1 MRLEVEAGGYD
12 TAAEALYGANH
23 SAAYAFDALK
33 DKLAGYHAL
42 GGDDASSEDFV
53 KAYDPAAQAAV
64 DALRS
69 LVTGLGGAGDV
80 AAASARN
87 HRQANAGSVYN
98 RPYPTYEGG
107 VAGKGPVDV
116 PAFTPPT
123 ALGGDNED
131 FPDWWNH
138 VVDHL
143 QGFGWPSANTDQLR
157 SAALAWRTAAGLVE
171 GLGPDVEVAM
181 SHLERQR
188 SPEVPTALHVLGTA
202 KTNIADLAAALRAQ
216 GDCCEDYAK
225 QVDDTRQTIRD
236 LLKDLAIECGVTA
249 GLSALGS
256 LVTFGGAAA
265 VGAGVIAARAVRYA
279 RLILAALR
287 GLKAARAAATL
298 AAATPR
304 ILRLKNAFDRLKQA
318 QRMVRAF
325 QVARR
330 GRLVERGALNAR
342 QAKNYN
348 RFMKRFAKGLDDPE
362 IRQLPNGN
370 LAYTST
376 VPGRVPGSYAEYT
389 KIVDETGETVK
400 MVKTTYAP
408 DGTIVHIKDK
418 FT

>member
-1 MRLEVEAGGYD
+1 MRLEIEAGGYD
-12 TAAEALYGANH
+12 TAAEALYAANQ
-23 SAAYAFDALK
+23 SAAIAYDGLR
-33 DKLAGYHAL
+33 DKLSGFHAL

-53 KAYDPAAQAAV
+53 KAYDPSAQAAI

-80 AAASARN
+80 AAASGRN
-87 HRQANAGSVYN
+87 HREANAGSVYN
-98 RPYPTYEGG
+98 RHYPTYDGG
-107 VAGKGPVDV
+107 DPGKGPVDV
-116 PAFTPPT
+116 AAFTPPT
-123 ALGGDNED
+123 ALGGDNDD

-157 SAALAWRTAAGLVE
+157 QAASAWRTAAGAVE
-171 GLGPDVEVAM
+171 ALGGRLDVAIG
-181 SHLERQR
+181 HLERQS
-188 SPEVPTALHVLGTA
+188 SPEIPTALQVLGTA
-202 KTNIADLAAALRAQ
+202 KTNIAELGSALRTQ
-216 GDCCEDYAK
+216 GDCCEDYAS
-225 QVDDTRQTIRD
+225 QVDQTRQTVRD

-249 GLSALGS
+249 GLSVIGS
-256 LVTFGGAAA
+256 FVTFGGAAA

-287 GLKAARAAATL
+287 GLKAARAAAKL
-298 AAATPR
+298 ATAAPR

-318 QRMVRAF
+318 QRMVKAF
-325 QVARR
+325 QLAKK
-330 GRLVERGALNAR
+330 GRVIERGALNAR

-362 IRQLPNGN
+362 IRQLPNGD
-370 LAYTST
+370 LVYTST

-408 DGTIVHIKDK
+408 DGSIVHIKDK

>member
-1 MRLEVEAGGYD
+1 VRLEVEAGGYD

-23 SAAYAFDALK
+23 SAAIAYNGLK
-33 DKLAGYHAL
+33 DKLAGFHAL

-53 KAYDPAAQAAV
+53 KAYDPSAQTAI

-69 LVTGLGGAGDV
+69 LVTGLGGAGQV
-80 AAASARN
+80 AAASGRN
-87 HRQANAGSVYN
+87 HREANAGSVYQ
-98 RPYPTYEGG
+98 RSYPTYEGG
-107 VAGKGPVDV
+107 QPGKGPVDV
-116 PAFTPPT
+116 AAFTPPT

-157 SAALAWRTAAGLVE
+157 SAASAWRTAAGSVE
-171 GLGPDVEVAM
+171 ALGADVQVAM

-188 SPEVPTALHVLGTA
+188 SPEVPTALSVLGTA
-202 KTNIADLAAALRAQ
+202 KSDIAELAAALRAQ
-216 GDCCEDYAK
+216 GDCCEDYAS
-225 QVDDTRQTIRD
+225 QVDETRQTIRD

-249 GLSALGS
+249 GLSAIGS
-256 LVTFGGAAA
+256 FVTFGGAAA

-287 GLKAARAAATL
+287 GLKAARAAGKL
-298 AAATPR
+298 AAAAPKL
-304 ILRLKNAFDRLKQA
+304 LRLKNAFDRLKQA
-318 QRMVRAF
+318 QRMVKAF
-325 QVARR
+325 QLARK
-330 GRLVERGALNAR
+330 GRVVERGALNAK
-342 QAKNYN
+342 QAKNYQ

-362 IRQLPNGN
+362 IRRLPNGD
-370 LAYTST
+370 LVYTST

-389 KIVDETGETVK
+389 KIVNEAGETVK

-408 DGTIVHIKDK
+408 DGSIVHIKDK